1 MISHSLLA
9 AALALVAADA
19 PKDDSKKD
27 LEKLQGAW
35 TISTITFDGGE
46 VPADIVSNR
55 FEVKGDEWAVKGKTR
70 SPRSTAKR
78 R

>member
-46 VPADIVSNR
+46 VPGRHR
-55 FEVKGDEWAVKGKTR
+55 FQAALRGQGRRAGPSRGK
-70 SPRSTAKR
+70 AE
-78 R
+78 